1 MIMRK
6 HAALLVLLAAI
17 GILSASCTTG
27 GLQRAAPG
35 PENAYVHDGSEELL
49 REIEQFR
56 ESLRGSRAEG
66 ETHPRPESD
75 DERGTADFLE
85 LKGAGPGTG
94 IKAENVPPILEAQ
107 PVVAAK
113 APPRVVEEPPA
124 PAPSVYL
131 VERRPPTVSEIAAE
145 MEDRASGNP
154 SFKRVLAALLLAVG
168 DAEGAFLAANSGR
181 GEEENWETL
190 VRAAASFRIGETDA
204 AISLADQVLRRW
216 KEQAPLKVT
225 KLTLCNRISS
235 YGVYEEYDRGWVVP
249 RQEVLLYCEVDNFVA
264 EKEGEGAYLST
275 LHIQI
280 EIRDGS
286 KAVWSWDPPEVV
298 DRSRNLRDDLYVG
311 TRFYVP
317 SDLRPGEY
325 KLRVTVSDKVGNK
338 SAKEEIDLVVKSP

>member
-56 ESLRGSRAEG
+56 ESLRDS
-66 ETHPRPESD
+66 RPED
-75 DERGTADFLE
+75 TAPPGLTVAEERETTDFLE

-94 IKAENVPPILEAQ
+94 IKAENVPAILEAQ
-107 PVVAAK
+107 RAAVAK
-113 APPRVVEEPPA
+113 ASQRVVEEPPA
-124 PAPSVYL
+124 PAPSVYV
-131 VERRPPTVSEIAAE
+131 VERRPTRISEIAAE

-154 SFKRVLAALLLAVG
+154 SFKRVLAALLLATG
-168 DAEGAFLAANSGR
+168 DAEGAFLAANSAQGD
-181 GEEENWETL
+181 EENWETL

-204 AISLADQVLRRW
+204 AISLVDQVLKQW

-225 KLTLCNRISS
+225 KLTLCNRISN

-264 EKEGEGAYLST
+264 EKEGEGAYLSI

-280 EIRDGS
+280 EIREGS
-286 KAVWSWDPPEVV
+286 KAVWSWNPPEVV

-317 SDLRPGEY
+317 SNLRPGEY
-325 KLRVTVSDKVGNK
+325 KLRVTVSDKVGSK